1 MMSFNSKITMGIP
14 ARIRSTDNDKGFSLI
29 EILIALSILTI
40 GLLAVAKM
48 QGTAL
53 SGDSYASAVTE
64 SSTLAQDRLETLF
77 SLPYNDP
84 DLESGDHEEA
94 TPPARHTITWTVT
107 DNNPVF
113 NSKLIEVTVT
123 RQYKG
128 GTRTSQLISVKPQL

>member
-1 MMSFNSKITMGIP
+1 MMSFNSKITMGMP
-14 ARIRSTDNDKGFSLI
+14 ARIRRANNEEGFNLI
-29 EILIALSILTI
+29 EVLVAISILTI

-53 SGDSYASAVTE
+53 SGDSFASAVTE
-64 SSTLAQDRLETLF
+64 SSTLAQDRLETLL
-77 SLPYNDP
+77 SLPYNDANL
-84 DLESGDHEEA
+84 DSGNHQDA

-107 DNNPVF
+107 DDEPVP

-128 GTRTSQLISVKPQL
+128 GTRTSQLICVKPQV